1 MVDKVKVAVLGM
13 AHDHL
18 WTNLDDLLKRDDATV
33 VGAADDSPKLR
44 AQFVERTGCSD
55 TFEHWED
62 LLDQQSPDAVYG
74 FGATAQHAELVETCA
89 ERGIHVMVEKPMAAT
104 LEQADRMLVAARRHH
119 IRLMVN
125 WPTAWNRSIRT
136 AYRLVQEGAVGRVWQ
151 VTWRGGHG
159 GPDELGCSDEFC
171 QFLFDKDLNGAGA
184 FNDYGGY
191 GSCLCLLFMGG
202 SPTSVVGMAGRLTKD
217 HLPVDDNGAIL
228 MRYPQGMCRIEMT
241 WSEAVSNV
249 PAHDP
254 VIYGTEGTL
263 IAGRQVT
270 LHTRSD
276 DEGTVVELDTLQ
288 ENGQNATDHFLH
300 SIRSGEEP
308 QFQTSAQ
315 LSRAAQEIMEGGL
328 RSAMSG
334 VEVSLPIEDHLFRG

>member
-1 MVDKVKVAVLGM
+1 MPGSFLAEGAFFTAVRACRGSIYTLPPVFEWKNFPKADALRRAVFGM

-18 WTNLDDLLKRDDATV
+18 WSNLNDLKALCTPPPSNMPTSSN
-33 VGAADDSPKLR
+33 GAPSEGCLYSSKNRWPPSWTRLP
-44 AQFVERTGCSD
+44 AQLT
-55 TFEHWED
+55 
-62 LLDQQSPDAVYG
+62 AV
-74 FGATAQHAELVETCA
+74 
-89 ERGIHVMVEKPMAAT
+89 
-104 LEQADRMLVAARRHH
+104 RRHKTM
-119 IRLMVN
+119 LMVN
-125 WPTAWNRSIRT
+125 WPTAWSRSIRT